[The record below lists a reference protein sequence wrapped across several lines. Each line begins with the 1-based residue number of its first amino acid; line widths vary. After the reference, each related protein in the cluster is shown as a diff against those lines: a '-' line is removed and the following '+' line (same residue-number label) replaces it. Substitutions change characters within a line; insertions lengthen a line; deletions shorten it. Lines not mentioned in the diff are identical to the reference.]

1 MIIHRDCS
9 LIFFPRRIPW
19 SYGILKK
26 FPNNNNFPYRKS
38 LYAYLNFIVKCW
50 KVKDPVC
57 FLKGN
62 EVALGGTITIITHK
76 LQQKELLLW
85 ELMWC
90 SLPVLADNSSA
101 AVCFSQHVK
110 WDSSQWCNT
119 ELFSAQYLLTPFFH
133 VLGKSQWLHVN
144 ALTHIPYPWP

>member
-85 ELMWC
+85 ELMFCLYWLITRVQLFASVSMWNEILLSGVILNSFQPSTC
-90 SLPVLADNSSA
+90 SHL
-101 AVCFSQHVK
+101 
-110 WDSSQWCNT
+110 
-119 ELFSAQYLLTPFFH
+119 FFH